1 MLICASTLLGKE
13 EGAEEIYGVNNTEKG
28 WTVCRNLAAFNI
40 SNS

>member
-13 EGAEEIYGVNNTEKG
+13 ECAEEIYGVNTEKG